1 MKNLNLLICITFLS
15 CIVTIYIYNIIHNMY
30 NIPAVSFALPPQT
43 ISTGTVTTV
52 PSPASTDTA
61 AAYVRLHAMA
71 IGLL

>member
-1 MKNLNLLICITFLS
+1 MHSDAFKPTNAH
-15 CIVTIYIYNIIHNMY
+15 YIMY
-30 NIPAVSFALPPQT
+30 IPAVSFALPPQT

-71 IGLL
+71 IALCLL